1 AFMHITRSS
10 ALLAFALLF
19 AFASTVCAA
28 GPQPSILGPGGSP
41 FGGYDPN
48 VMTMSTC
55 GGPIGSGWG
64 AYGGAGWKVA
74 QQFIPT
80 ITDVALGVRIGCSMN
95 GFTSFTLTGSVYTDA
110 GGGIPGT
117 LLFTSAPVTVNNP
130 PPYPSATAVN

>member
-1 AFMHITRSS
+1 ARSAGYCWGAEFSPRRSSIFPRQLKGAFMRITRSS

-19 AFASTVCAA
+19 AFASTACAA
-28 GPQPSILGPGGSP
+28 GPQSSILGPGGSP

-64 AYGGAGWKVA
+64 AYGGAGWKVG

-80 ITDVALGVRIGCSMN
+80 STDVALGIRIGCSMK
-95 GFTSFTLTGSVYTDA
+95 GFTSF
-110 GGGIPGT
+110 
-117 LLFTSAPVTVNNP
+117 
-130 PPYPSATAVN
+130 